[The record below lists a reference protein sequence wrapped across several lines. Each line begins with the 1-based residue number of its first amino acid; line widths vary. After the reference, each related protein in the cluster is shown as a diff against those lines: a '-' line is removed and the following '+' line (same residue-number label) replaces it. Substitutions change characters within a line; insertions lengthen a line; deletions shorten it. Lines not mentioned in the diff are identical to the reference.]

1 MSGDQTVVLDPHIV
15 RLGLHRAMARSTD
28 AVLCIVRPH
37 KVAFVGVSS
46 RRLLVA
52 WEHALGE
59 DGRQASR
66 PVQYYLFPPLIVH
79 MLSGHAAQS
88 VTRMRLGMAAKDVC
102 LTMTDAA
109 GSYELRWRADPAS
122 FPAPPEFSKMLA
134 VPEGML
140 EVSYLH
146 ISDAAHQ
153 AIANLVM
160 LHSVHDV
167 PPNKLA
173 ILIDFSPSHLTL
185 NGQTVMHGIRGRHYF
200 DPRLII
206 RALEF
211 IKGRTVRVGLNVLP
225 GASRAVLTLLAEQ
238 DNWRV
243 HCSLLSIG
251 LDTQKLYPPPET

>member
-1 MSGDQTVVLDPHIV
+1 MSEDRTVVLDPHIV
-15 RLGLHRAMARSTD
+15 RMGLHRAMARSTD
-28 AVLCIVRPH
+28 AVLCIIRPN

-46 RRLLVA
+46 WRLLVA

-59 DGRQASR
+59 DSQQAGRPA
-66 PVQYYLFPPLIVH
+66 QYYLFPPLIVH
-79 MLSGHAAQS
+79 MLSGHLAQS
-88 VTRMRLGMAAKDVC
+88 ITRMRLGMAAKDVC
-102 LTMTDAA
+102 LTMTDAT

-122 FPAPPEFSKMLA
+122 FAAPPEFAKMLA
-134 VPEGML
+134 VPEGLL

-160 LHSVHDV
+160 LHATQDV

-173 ILIDFSPSHLTL
+173 ILVDFSPSRLVL
-185 NGQTVMHGIRGRHYF
+185 NGQAVVQGMRGRHYF

-211 IKGRTVRVGLNVLP
+211 IKARTVRVGLNVLP
-225 GASRAVLTLLAEQ
+225 GASRAVFTMLAEQ
-238 DNWRV
+238 DQWRV
-243 HCSLLSIG
+243 RCSLLSIG
-251 LDTQKLYPPPET
+251 IDTQKLYPLPAA